1 MKRHTRITTKTV
13 MILISV
19 VCILSMILTFE
30 TRTSTSYVEQSI
42 TSVII
47 PFQKGITYFGDW
59 LRGRIE
65 FLTTINDLDEINE
78 ELLTEVSQLR
88 YENKLLESDK
98 LELERLR
105 ALYELDKRYADF
117 PKTGA
122 RVIGK
127 DPGSWYDVFII
138 DKGSDD
144 QIEVNMVVMAGN
156 GLVGRIIEV
165 APNYAK
171 VRSIIDDTSSVS
183 GKILRTSDLCTVSG
197 DKRLG
202 DDGLCLVEYIE
213 NDSNIV
219 VGDEIV
225 TSHLGKIYPPGILIG
240 TIRSIENNPDKLTK
254 TAVLEPV
261 VDFKHLEEVLV
272 IKLSEVKE

>member
-1 MKRHTRITTKTV
+1 MKRHSRITTKTV
-13 MILISV
+13 LIIISV
-19 VCILSMILTFE
+19 VCLLSMVLTFE
-30 TRTSTSYVEQSI
+30 TRTRTSYIEQSV

-47 PFQKGITYFGDW
+47 PFQKGVTYFGDW
-59 LRGRIE
+59 IRARVE
-65 FLTTINDLDEINE
+65 FLTNINE
-78 ELLTEVSQLR
+78 LDKINEDLLTEVSQLR

-105 ALYELDKRYADF
+105 ELFELDKRYADF

-197 DKRLG
+197 EKKLG

-240 TIRSIENNPDKLTK
+240 TIRTIENNPDKLTK